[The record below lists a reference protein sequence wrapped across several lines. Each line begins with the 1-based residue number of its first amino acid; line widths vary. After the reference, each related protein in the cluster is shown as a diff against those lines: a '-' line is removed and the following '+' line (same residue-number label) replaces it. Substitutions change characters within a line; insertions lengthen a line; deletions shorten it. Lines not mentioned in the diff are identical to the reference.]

1 MTESV
6 WSFGFIVTSRAKSKN
21 KKGVLMGF
29 LKNLDDWLS
38 KLFMVAIVVITI
50 LAVFMRY
57 ILNDPLQGIEEVLI
71 TLYLWAIMLGAASAM
86 KERGHVSIDVLVVN
100 LPKPAQR
107 YIGYFNDVIGIVVLV
122 TFGWLGLELSL
133 AAGDKITP
141 ILGFK
146 YTYIDLAVPV
156 GAFWMAFYLLLHLI
170 GDIKK
175 SAKGEH

>member
-1 MTESV
+1 
-6 WSFGFIVTSRAKSKN
+6 
-21 KKGVLMGF
+21 MGF
-29 LKNLDDWLS
+29 LKTLDDWLA
-38 KLFMVAIVVITI
+38 KLFTLAIVVITI

-57 ILNDPLQGIEEVLI
+57 VLNDPLQWIEEVLI
-71 TLYLWAIMLGAASAM
+71 ALYLLSIMFGAVSAM
-86 KERGHVSIDVLVVN
+86 KVRGHVSIDVLVVA
-100 LPKPAQR
+100 LPKPVQR
-107 YIGYFNDVIGIVVLV
+107 YVGYLNDVIGIVVLV

-156 GAFWMAFYLLLHLI
+156 GAFWMAFYLLLHLV

-175 SAKGEH
+175 SAEGGN

>member
-1 MTESV
+1 
-6 WSFGFIVTSRAKSKN
+6 
-21 KKGVLMGF
+21 MGF
-29 LKNLDDWLS
+29 LKTLDDWLA
-38 KLFMVAIVVITI
+38 KLFTLAIVVITI

-57 ILNDPLQGIEEVLI
+57 VLNDPLQWIEEVLI
-71 TLYLWAIMLGAASAM
+71 ALYLWSIMFGAVSAM
-86 KERGHVSIDVLVVN
+86 KVRGHVSIDVLVVA
-100 LPKPAQR
+100 LPKPVQR
-107 YIGYFNDVIGIVVLV
+107 YVGYLNDVIGIVVLV

-156 GAFWMAFYLLLHLI
+156 GAFWMAFYLLLHLV

-175 SAKGEH
+175 SAEGGN

>member
-1 MTESV
+1 
-6 WSFGFIVTSRAKSKN
+6 
-21 KKGVLMGF
+21 MGF
-29 LKNLDDWLS
+29 LKNLDDWLA
-38 KLFMVAIVVITI
+38 KLFTVAIVVITI

-57 ILNDPLQGIEEVLI
+57 ILNDPLQWIEEVLI

-86 KERGHVSIDVLVVN
+86 KGRGHVSIDALVGA
-100 LPKPAQR
+100 LPKPVQR
-107 YIGYFNDVIGIVVLV
+107 YIGYFNDVVGIIVLV
-122 TFGWLGLELSL
+122 TFGWLGLQLAL

-156 GAFWMAFYLLLHLI
+156 GAFWMAFYLLMHLI

-175 SAKGEH
+175 SAKGEN

>member
-1 MTESV
+1 
-6 WSFGFIVTSRAKSKN
+6 
-21 KKGVLMGF
+21 MGF
-29 LKNLDDWLS
+29 LKTLDDWLA
-38 KLFMVAIVVITI
+38 KLFTLAIVVITI

-57 ILNDPLQGIEEVLI
+57 VLNDPLQWIEEVLI
-71 TLYLWAIMLGAASAM
+71 ALYLWSIMFGAVSAM
-86 KERGHVSIDVLVVN
+86 KVRGHVSIDALVGL
-100 LPKPAQR
+100 LPESVQR
-107 YIGYFNDVIGIVVLV
+107 YVGYLNDVIGIVVLV

-156 GAFWMAFYLLLHLI
+156 GAFWMAFYLLLHLV

-175 SAKGEH
+175 TAEGGN